1 MNQQTHPASK
11 GMRVAIIGI
20 LINAALA
27 AIKGIAGVLGNS
39 YALIA
44 DAIESTLDIASSFIV
59 WGGLKISTLP
69 PDEDHPYGHGKA
81 EPLAAVIVSIAL
93 FVGAITI
100 VVQSVNEI
108 IIPHHAPEPF
118 TLFILVGVIL
128 VKEVL
133 FRFVIKVGN
142 SVNSTAVKGDAMH
155 HRSDALTSAAAFI
168 GISVALIGGKGYEEA
183 DDWAAMVCAVIICIN
198 AFRIFKPALN
208 EIMDAAPHPE
218 IEKRVREIAGAVN
231 GVLWLEKCYIRKM
244 GLEYFVDLHVTV
256 DAAITVHDGHEIAR
270 NVKQSIRDS
279 NQQIADVLIHI
290 EPSTITQDETP

>member
-1 MNQQTHPASK
+1 
-11 GMRVAIIGI
+11 MRVAIVGI
-20 LINAALA
+20 LINASLA
-27 AIKGIAGVLGNS
+27 IIKGVTGVLGNS

-81 EPLAAVIVSIAL
+81 EPLAAIIVSISL

-100 VVQSVNEI
+100 AVQSINEI
-108 IIPHHAPEPF
+108 LLPHHAPAPF
-118 TLFILVGVIL
+118 TLFVLVGVII

-142 SVNSTAVKGDAMH
+142 SVNSTSVKGDAMH
-155 HRSDALTSAAAFI
+155 HRSDALTSLAAFI
-168 GISVALIGGKGYEEA
+168 GISIALIGGKGYEEA
-183 DDWAAMVCAVIICIN
+183 DDWAAMVCAVIISIN
-198 AFRIFKPALN
+198 AFRIFKPAIN
-208 EIMDAAPHPE
+208 EIMDAAPQPE
-218 IEKRVREIAGAVN
+218 IEQKVRKVAGNVK

-256 DAAITVHDGHEIAR
+256 DAMITVHDGHEIATL
-270 NVKQSIRDS
+270 VKQSICAS
-279 NQQIADVLIHI
+279 IPQIADVLVHI
-290 EPSTITQDETP
+290 EPSTIAEVGNLKREGK